1 MNEEKR
7 MAQTAP
13 VHADSLPAESGGGYP
28 EPFQSRMGQC
38 EWRRLGDPFGLTN
51 FGLSLETLQ
60 PGGQSALRHWHTLE
74 DEFLY
79 LLEGELVLRMNAGET
94 TMTAGMCVGF
104 KAGVRDGHHFV
115 NRSDRPARY
124 LILGARIPGDNGFY
138 PDDDLMW
145 VDREDGCFPAHKDG
159 TPYWL
164 PGKKP

>member
-1 MNEEKR
+1 
-7 MAQTAP
+7 
-13 VHADSLPAESGGGYP
+13 
-28 EPFQSRMGQC
+28 
-38 EWRRLGDPFGLTN
+38 
-51 FGLSLETLQ
+51 
-60 PGGQSALRHWHTLE
+60 
-74 DEFLY
+74 
-79 LLEGELVLRMNAGET
+79 MNAGDM

-145 VDREDGCFPAHKDG
+145 VDREDGYFPAHKDG